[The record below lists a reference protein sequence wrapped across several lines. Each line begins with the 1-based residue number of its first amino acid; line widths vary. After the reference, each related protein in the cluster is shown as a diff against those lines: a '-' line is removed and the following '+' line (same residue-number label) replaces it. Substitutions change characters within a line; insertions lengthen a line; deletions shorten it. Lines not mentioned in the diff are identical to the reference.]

1 MQTWGPLPQEDQEAA
16 NKKYDAVITRMVS
29 ANRYR
34 VRFVHA
40 REDPLVRPDEPAHIL
55 YAAFSNFPGIS
66 ICTFVLVK
74 QVSVLV
80 LW

>member
-1 MQTWGPLPQEDQEAA
+1 MQMWGPLPQQDQEAA

-55 YAAFSNFPGIS
+55 YDAFSNFPGVS
-66 ICTFVLVK
+66 ICMFVLVK
-74 QVSVLV
+74 QVSVFV
-80 LW
+80 LR